1 MLATHEAVP
10 SSPNSW
16 FKGEGVAGVSRIFEA
31 ITLDGT
37 PERMGADLGEKGSLH
52 TPQATQTLEAC
63 SRIWL
68 KGLLMVSHGR
78 IIVQMNN

>member
-52 TPQATQTLEAC
+52 TP
-63 SRIWL
+63 
-68 KGLLMVSHGR
+68 
-78 IIVQMNN
+78 